1 MRKSAKNIIHGIFPY
16 FKRKLKISNHPKK
29 FDERA
34 LVDSSSL
41 CRGEPAVGLDGEIK
55 MRVYNGQR
63 DRRGRKCNLQVGF
76 YSVTDPQVP
85 YLNYEPAAD
94 SGQLTTRQGKEIN
107 NWRIF

>member
-1 MRKSAKNIIHGIFPY
+1 MKFSS
-16 FKRKLKISNHPKK
+16 KLTLFQFVVQISNHPNK

-34 LVDSSSL
+34 LVDSSAL
-41 CRGEPAVGLDGEIK
+41 CRGEPAVGLGGEIK

-63 DRRGRKCNLQVGF
+63 DRRGRKCNPQVGF

-94 SGQLTTRQGKEIN
+94 DKLSQREGKSV
-107 NWRIF
+107 